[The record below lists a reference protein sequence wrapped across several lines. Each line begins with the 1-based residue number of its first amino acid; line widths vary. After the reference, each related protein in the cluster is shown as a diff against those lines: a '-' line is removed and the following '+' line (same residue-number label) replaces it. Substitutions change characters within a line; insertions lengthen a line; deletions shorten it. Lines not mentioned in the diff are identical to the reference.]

1 MNTFLLS
8 RQLKGLTWGAPP
20 YFPPFLHRWNKFVD
34 FLFASL
40 EDVVLYEQI
49 LYCTQNKIKELAS
62 SGAKS
67 HKSRPS
73 FVKVSKQEAMKVV
86 PL

>member
-1 MNTFLLS
+1 MSKSFIALRT
-8 RQLKGLTWGAPP
+8 K
-20 YFPPFLHRWNKFVD
+20 
-34 FLFASL
+34 
-40 EDVVLYEQI
+40 I
-49 LYCTQNKIKELAS
+49 IKELAS

-73 FVKVSKQEAMKVV
+73 FVKVSKQEAMEVV

>member
-1 MNTFLLS
+1 MGEGGGGGEWGHLHIFHHFCFL
-8 RQLKGLTWGAPP
+8 G
-20 YFPPFLHRWNKFVD
+20 
-34 FLFASL
+34 
-40 EDVVLYEQI
+40 VVLYEQI